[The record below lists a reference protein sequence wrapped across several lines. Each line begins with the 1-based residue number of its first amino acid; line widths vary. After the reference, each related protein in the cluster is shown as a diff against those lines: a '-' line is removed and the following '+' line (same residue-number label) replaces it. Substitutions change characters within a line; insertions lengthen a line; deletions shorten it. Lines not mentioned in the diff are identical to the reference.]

1 MKEKTKKLYF
11 TDDFSKENVE
21 KLQAKGW
28 VLRKASA
35 VSSSD
40 SIEQA
45 DEYGGDVPIH
55 YKSKVEQITAQLAV
69 ELSPELQQ
77 VIDDTKAECEKV
89 VAENESLKAQLKAVV
104 LQEAYDEVLQERTQ
118 LEKVIESIKADLES
132 ASNERNALSVQNAD
146 LQTTIDGLNKTIKSL
161 EAKLKKQSVA
171 DLPPEQAKE

>member
-21 KLQAKGW
+21 KLQDKGW

-55 YKSKVEQITAQLAV
+55 YKSKVEQITAQLTV
-69 ELSPELQQ
+69 DLSPELQKT
-77 VIDDTKAECEKV
+77 IDDTK
-89 VAENESLKAQLKAVV
+89 AENESLKAQLKAVV
-104 LQEAYDEVLQERTQ
+104 SQEAYDEVLQERTQ

-161 EAKLKKQSVA
+161 EAKLKKQSVT